1 MEATLEANN
10 LDSQTTIISK
20 NGILNFTDEYALFL
34 KKYLF
39 RLLGSAQEIVLAP
52 VGLRTREKSPAIIKE
67 NGKILFSANK
77 ERYFSISEDD
87 LPFADEDSIALANN
101 VIEAFFICAEFQ
113 YSNGTERHNHYRNEN
128 AREQAYKL
136 AIQDGINQ
144 WIFGNSKS
152 ETRSKFFSLLEKWS
166 VKTYEGKHVTL
177 GFLVNPSSNTRE
189 TVLSFDELLCFL
201 NDDSSAV
208 LSDCIHSVLEIDKD
222 CNLIGYHSITEDLA
236 TLPSCDLNEKVPIRF
251 VQTVQQFLPKKRGKA
266 GSDKIGVFLL
276 NNGDIL
282 LIKNGSTRFVKRN
295 LQWLNLSEP
304 AFVNALRTKFN
315 LTTQTNP
322 TYDKILGSVYA
333 SVLDVSFSHTGGII
347 AIIRP
352 GSIDELMKEEVLS
365 PFDNLHIS
373 EDDIVRLTL
382 QTKLPSNE
390 KIVRN
395 KLLKQLTMGNN
406 FQELDRK
413 LRCELIALD
422 GACIID
428 ALQGT
433 IYSFGAII
441 QNDSGS
447 ATGGRSAAAKK
458 LSRYGA
464 AIKISTD
471 GYIDVFVNEML
482 VYSIK

>member
-1 MEATLEANN
+1 M
-10 LDSQTTIISK
+10 
-20 NGILNFTDEYALFL
+20 
-34 KKYLF
+34 
-39 RLLGSAQEIVLAP
+39 
-52 VGLRTREKSPAIIKE
+52 
-67 NGKILFSANK
+67 
-77 ERYFSISEDD
+77 
-87 LPFADEDSIALANN
+87 
-101 VIEAFFICAEFQ
+101 
-113 YSNGTERHNHYRNEN
+113 
-128 AREQAYKL
+128 
-136 AIQDGINQ
+136 
-144 WIFGNSKS
+144 
-152 ETRSKFFSLLEKWS
+152 
-166 VKTYEGKHVTL
+166 
-177 GFLVNPSSNTRE
+177 
-189 TVLSFDELLCFL
+189 
-201 NDDSSAV
+201 
-208 LSDCIHSVLEIDKD
+208 
-222 CNLIGYHSITEDLA
+222 
-236 TLPSCDLNEKVPIRF
+236 
-251 VQTVQQFLPKKRGKA
+251 
-266 GSDKIGVFLL
+266 L

-315 LTTQTNP
+315 LTAQTNP